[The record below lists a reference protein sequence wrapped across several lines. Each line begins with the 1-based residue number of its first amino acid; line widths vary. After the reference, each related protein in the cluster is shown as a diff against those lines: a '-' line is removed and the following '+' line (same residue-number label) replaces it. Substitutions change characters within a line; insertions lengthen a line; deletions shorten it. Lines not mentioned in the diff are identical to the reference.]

1 MLLIAWVLVRYV
13 YRAML
18 SAVPGNGG
26 SASGFPA
33 DGGLYL
39 FSVKLGKGYGQDTA
53 EEDLQSLTNEEEPHK
68 LHTFYSERKKCGDS
82 SPARPGSPRR
92 LNMQRSSWS
101 LEGARDRHAT
111 I

>member
-1 MLLIAWVLVRYV
+1 LLSV
-13 YRAML
+13 
-18 SAVPGNGG
+18 VPGNGG

-33 DGGLYL
+33 KEELYL
-39 FSVKLGKGYGQDTA
+39 FSVKLGKDYGQDAT

-82 SPARPGSPRR
+82 FPARPDSPCR
-92 LNMQRSSWS
+92 LNIQRSSRS
-101 LEGARDRHAT
+101 LEDAWDRHAT